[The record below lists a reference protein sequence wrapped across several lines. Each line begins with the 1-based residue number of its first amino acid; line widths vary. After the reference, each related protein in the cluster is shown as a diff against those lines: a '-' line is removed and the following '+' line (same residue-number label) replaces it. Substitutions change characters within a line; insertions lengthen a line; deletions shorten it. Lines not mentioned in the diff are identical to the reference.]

1 MIKTI
6 IEFFSLL
13 TSSQRRRFYTLQI
26 LVIIMTFAEVASIFS
41 ITPFMAIVGDPS
53 LLQKENLLGTLYIK
67 SNLASPYEFIFY
79 LGFIVLGILTISAFI
94 SIFITWRLAI
104 FSTKI
109 GVEIGDSLYSHYLNQ
124 DWLFHTRGSSS
135 NLTKKI
141 STDTARLT
149 TEFILP
155 LMYLNSRLC
164 LTLIVVLIL
173 LIYDPL
179 VLTICLVIFS
189 GGYFF
194 IFKIAQT
201 KLEIN
206 NKNISNMFLERYK
219 LMNSGFGGIKE
230 VLLMGKS
237 SNFIKLFTTAG
248 NKLAYSQGV
257 NKAIALVPRYFMELM
272 GFTFMIS
279 LVLYLISKS
288 QGVLFLASILPI
300 LSIYAIAGIK
310 LLPALQQIFGAI
322 TTIKGNLS
330 AYKSIEEDLKNINTQ
345 VKKKIEANK
354 QVWSKHNEICLK
366 NITFNFTEKK
376 FFTINNVSLTIKPNT
391 SVGFVGKSGSG
402 KSTIIDII
410 TGLIDPNQGEI
421 TIDGIPLNKKNLRT
435 WQNKIG
441 IVPQAI
447 FLLEGSIAEN
457 VAFGISHDLID
468 YQQVKK
474 VLKLAYLEEWLSGL
488 ENGIHTKVGERGIQ
502 LSGGQRQRIAIAR
515 SLYYE
520 PDVLI
525 FDEATSALDR
535 ITEKTIMNSI
545 DDFSG
550 KKTLIMISHRLTT
563 VQKCDQIF
571 IIDKGSIIDSGTYQ
585 ELLKK
590 NEQFKKM

>member
-67 SNLASPYEFIFY
+67 SNLTSPYEFIFY
-79 LGFIVLGILTISAFI
+79 LGFIVLAILMISAFI

-109 GVEIGDSLYSHYLNQ
+109 GVEIGDSLYSYYLNQ

-194 IFKIAQT
+194 IFKLAQT

-410 TGLIDPNQGEI
+410 TGLIEPQQGEI

-468 YQQVKK
+468 HQQVKK
-474 VLKLAYLEEWLSGL
+474 ALKLAYLEEWLSGL

>member
-135 NLTKKI
+135 SLTKKI

-164 LTLIVVLIL
+164 LTVIVVLML
-173 LIYDPL
+173 LIYDPF
-179 VLTICLVIFS
+179 VMIICLIIFS

-194 IFKIAQT
+194 IFKLAQT

-354 QVWSKHNEICLK
+354 QVWSKHNKICLK

-410 TGLIDPNQGEI
+410 TGLIEPQQGEI

-447 FLLEGSIAEN
+447 FLLEGSVAEN

-571 IIDKGSIIDSGTYQ
+571 IIDKGAIIDSGTYQ

>member
-1 MIKTI
+1 MLKIIKN
-6 IEFFSLL
+6 FFSML
-13 TSSQRRRFYTLQI
+13 TAGQRKSFYILQI
-26 LVIIMTFAEVASIFS
+26 LVISMTIAEIASIAS
-41 ITPFMAIVGDPS
+41 IVPFMAIVGDPS

-67 SNLASPYEFIFY
+67 SNLTSPYEFIFY
-79 LGFIVLGILTISAFI
+79 LGFIVLAILMISAFI

-109 GVEIGDSLYSHYLNQ
+109 GVEIGDSLYSYYLNQ

-330 AYKSIEEDLKNINTQ
+330 AYRSIEEDLKNINTQ

-410 TGLIDPNQGEI
+410 TGLIEPQQGEI

-468 YQQVKK
+468 HQQVKK
-474 VLKLAYLEEWLSGL
+474 ALKLAYLEEWLSGL

-571 IIDKGSIIDSGTYQ
+571 IIDKGAIIDSGTYQ

>member
-79 LGFIVLGILTISAFI
+79 LGFIVLGILMISAFI

-391 SVGFVGKSGSG
+391 SVGFLGKSGSG

>member
-135 NLTKKI
+135 SLTKKI

-164 LTLIVVLIL
+164 LTVIVVLML
-173 LIYDPL
+173 LIYDPF
-179 VLTICLVIFS
+179 VMIICLIIFS

-194 IFKIAQT
+194 IFKLAQT

-410 TGLIDPNQGEI
+410 TGLIEPQQGEI

-447 FLLEGSIAEN
+447 FLLEGSVAEN

>member
-1 MIKTI
+1 
-6 IEFFSLL
+6 
-13 TSSQRRRFYTLQI
+13 
-26 LVIIMTFAEVASIFS
+26 MTFAEVASIFS

-67 SNLASPYEFIFY
+67 SNLTIPYEFIFY
-79 LGFIVLGILTISAFI
+79 LGFIVLAILMISAFI

-109 GVEIGDSLYSHYLNQ
+109 GVEIGDSLYSYYLNQ

-410 TGLIDPNQGEI
+410 TGLIEPQQGEI

-468 YQQVKK
+468 HQQVKK
-474 VLKLAYLEEWLSGL
+474 ALKLAYLEEWLSGL

>member
-135 NLTKKI
+135 SLTKKI

-164 LTLIVVLIL
+164 LTVIVVLML
-173 LIYDPL
+173 LIYDPF
-179 VLTICLVIFS
+179 VMIICLIIFS

-194 IFKIAQT
+194 IFKLAQT

-354 QVWSKHNEICLK
+354 QVWSKHNKICLK

-410 TGLIDPNQGEI
+410 TGLIEPQQGEI

-447 FLLEGSIAEN
+447 FLLEGSVAEN

-468 YQQVKK
+468 HQQVKK
-474 VLKLAYLEEWLSGL
+474 ALKLAYLEEWLSGL

-571 IIDKGSIIDSGTYQ
+571 IIDKGAIIDSGTYQ

>member
-135 NLTKKI
+135 SLTKKI

-164 LTLIVVLIL
+164 LTVIVVLML
-173 LIYDPL
+173 LIYDPF
-179 VLTICLVIFS
+179 VMIICLIIFS

-194 IFKIAQT
+194 IFKLAQT

-330 AYKSIEEDLKNINTQ
+330 AYEFIKEDLKNINTQ

-410 TGLIDPNQGEI
+410 TGLIEPQQGEI

-447 FLLEGSIAEN
+447 FLLEGSVAEN

-571 IIDKGSIIDSGTYQ
+571 IIDKGAIIDSGTYQ

>member
-1 MIKTI
+1 
-6 IEFFSLL
+6 
-13 TSSQRRRFYTLQI
+13 
-26 LVIIMTFAEVASIFS
+26 
-41 ITPFMAIVGDPS
+41 
-53 LLQKENLLGTLYIK
+53 
-67 SNLASPYEFIFY
+67 
-79 LGFIVLGILTISAFI
+79 
-94 SIFITWRLAI
+94 
-104 FSTKI
+104 
-109 GVEIGDSLYSHYLNQ
+109 
-124 DWLFHTRGSSS
+124 
-135 NLTKKI
+135 
-141 STDTARLT
+141 
-149 TEFILP
+149 
-155 LMYLNSRLC
+155 
-164 LTLIVVLIL
+164 
-173 LIYDPL
+173 
-179 VLTICLVIFS
+179 
-189 GGYFF
+189 
-194 IFKIAQT
+194 
-201 KLEIN
+201 
-206 NKNISNMFLERYK
+206 
-219 LMNSGFGGIKE
+219 MNSGFGGIKE

-330 AYKSIEEDLKNINTQ
+330 AYKAIEEDLKNINTQ

-376 FFTINNVSLTIKPNT
+376 FFTINNVSLTIKPKT

-402 KSTIIDII
+402 KSTLIDVII
-410 TGLIDPNQGEI
+410 GLIKPQQGEI

-571 IIDKGSIIDSGTYQ
+571 IIDKGAIIDSGTYQ

>member
-1 MIKTI
+1 MLKIIKN
-6 IEFFSLL
+6 FFSML
-13 TSSQRRRFYTLQI
+13 TAGQRKSFYILQI
-26 LVIIMTFAEVASIFS
+26 LVISMTIAEIASIAS
-41 ITPFMAIVGDPS
+41 IVPFMAIVGDPS

-135 NLTKKI
+135 SLTKKI

-410 TGLIDPNQGEI
+410 TGLIEPQQGEI

-441 IVPQAI
+441 IVPQPI
-447 FLLEGSIAEN
+447 FLLEGSVAEN

-571 IIDKGSIIDSGTYQ
+571 IIDKGAIIDSGTYQ

>member
-164 LTLIVVLIL
+164 LTFIVVLIL
-173 LIYDPL
+173 LIYDPF
-179 VLTICLVIFS
+179 VLTICLIIFS

-410 TGLIDPNQGEI
+410 TGLIDPSQGEI

>member
-67 SNLASPYEFIFY
+67 SNLTIPYEFIFY
-79 LGFIVLGILTISAFI
+79 LGFIVLAILMISAFI

-109 GVEIGDSLYSHYLNQ
+109 GVEIGDSLYSYYLNQ

-194 IFKIAQT
+194 IFKLAQT

-410 TGLIDPNQGEI
+410 TGLIEPQQGEI

-468 YQQVKK
+468 HQQVKK
-474 VLKLAYLEEWLSGL
+474 ALKLAYLEEWLSGL

>member
-109 GVEIGDSLYSHYLNQ
+109 GVEIGDSLYSYYLNQ

-164 LTLIVVLIL
+164 LTVIVVLML
-173 LIYDPL
+173 LIYDPF
-179 VLTICLVIFS
+179 VMIICLIIFS

-194 IFKIAQT
+194 IFKLAQT

-354 QVWSKHNEICLK
+354 QVWSKHNKICLK

-410 TGLIDPNQGEI
+410 TGLIEPQQGEI

-447 FLLEGSIAEN
+447 FLLEGSVAEN

-571 IIDKGSIIDSGTYQ
+571 IIDKGAIIDSGTYQ

>member
-1 MIKTI
+1 MLKIIKN
-6 IEFFSLL
+6 FFSML
-13 TSSQRRRFYTLQI
+13 TAGQRKSFYILQI
-26 LVIIMTFAEVASIFS
+26 LVISMTIAEIASIAS
-41 ITPFMAIVGDPS
+41 IVPFMAIVGDPS

-135 NLTKKI
+135 SLTKKI

-164 LTLIVVLIL
+164 LTVIVVLML
-173 LIYDPL
+173 LIYDPF
-179 VLTICLVIFS
+179 VMIICLIIFS

-194 IFKIAQT
+194 IFKLAQT

-410 TGLIDPNQGEI
+410 TGLIEPQQGEI

-447 FLLEGSIAEN
+447 FLLEGSVAEN

-571 IIDKGSIIDSGTYQ
+571 IIDKGAIIDSGTYQ

>member
-79 LGFIVLGILTISAFI
+79 LGFIVLGILMISAFI

-164 LTLIVVLIL
+164 LTFIVVLIL
-173 LIYDPL
+173 LIYDPI
-179 VLTICLVIFS
+179 VLTICLIIFS

-330 AYKSIEEDLKNINTQ
+330 A
-345 VKKKIEANK
+345 
-354 QVWSKHNEICLK
+354 
-366 NITFNFTEKK
+366 
-376 FFTINNVSLTIKPNT
+376 
-391 SVGFVGKSGSG
+391 
-402 KSTIIDII
+402 
-410 TGLIDPNQGEI
+410 
-421 TIDGIPLNKKNLRT
+421 
-435 WQNKIG
+435 
-441 IVPQAI
+441 
-447 FLLEGSIAEN
+447 
-457 VAFGISHDLID
+457 
-468 YQQVKK
+468 
-474 VLKLAYLEEWLSGL
+474 
-488 ENGIHTKVGERGIQ
+488 
-502 LSGGQRQRIAIAR
+502 
-515 SLYYE
+515 
-520 PDVLI
+520 
-525 FDEATSALDR
+525 
-535 ITEKTIMNSI
+535 
-545 DDFSG
+545 
-550 KKTLIMISHRLTT
+550 
-563 VQKCDQIF
+563 
-571 IIDKGSIIDSGTYQ
+571 
-585 ELLKK
+585 
-590 NEQFKKM
+590 

>member
-67 SNLASPYEFIFY
+67 SNLTSPYEFIFY
-79 LGFIVLGILTISAFI
+79 LGFIVLAILMISAFI

-109 GVEIGDSLYSHYLNQ
+109 GVEIGDSLYSYYLNQ

-410 TGLIDPNQGEI
+410 AGLIEPQQGEI

-468 YQQVKK
+468 HQQVKK
-474 VLKLAYLEEWLSGL
+474 ALKLAYLEEWLSGL

>member
-1 MIKTI
+1 MLKIIKN
-6 IEFFSLL
+6 FFSML
-13 TSSQRRRFYTLQI
+13 TAGQRKSFYILQI
-26 LVIIMTFAEVASIFS
+26 LVISMTIAEIASIAS
-41 ITPFMAIVGDPS
+41 IVPFMAIVGDPS

-67 SNLASPYEFIFY
+67 SNLTSPYEFIFY
-79 LGFIVLGILTISAFI
+79 LGFIVLAILMISAFI

-109 GVEIGDSLYSHYLNQ
+109 GVEIGDSLYSYYLNQ

-164 LTLIVVLIL
+164 LTVIVVLML
-173 LIYDPL
+173 LIYDPF
-179 VLTICLVIFS
+179 VMIICLIIFS

-194 IFKIAQT
+194 IFKLAQT

-330 AYKSIEEDLKNINTQ
+330 AYRSIEEDLKNINTQ

-410 TGLIDPNQGEI
+410 TGLIEPQQGEI

-447 FLLEGSIAEN
+447 FLLEGSVAEN

-571 IIDKGSIIDSGTYQ
+571 IIDKGAIIDSGTYQ

>member
-67 SNLASPYEFIFY
+67 SNLTSPYEFIFY
-79 LGFIVLGILTISAFI
+79 LGFIVLAILMISAFI

-109 GVEIGDSLYSHYLNQ
+109 GVEIGDSLYSYYLNQ

-410 TGLIDPNQGEI
+410 TGLIEPQQGEI

-468 YQQVKK
+468 HQQVKK
-474 VLKLAYLEEWLSGL
+474 ALKLAYLEEWLSGL

>member
-1 MIKTI
+1 M
-6 IEFFSLL
+6 
-13 TSSQRRRFYTLQI
+13 
-26 LVIIMTFAEVASIFS
+26 
-41 ITPFMAIVGDPS
+41 
-53 LLQKENLLGTLYIK
+53 
-67 SNLASPYEFIFY
+67 
-79 LGFIVLGILTISAFI
+79 
-94 SIFITWRLAI
+94 
-104 FSTKI
+104 
-109 GVEIGDSLYSHYLNQ
+109 
-124 DWLFHTRGSSS
+124 
-135 NLTKKI
+135 
-141 STDTARLT
+141 
-149 TEFILP
+149 
-155 LMYLNSRLC
+155 
-164 LTLIVVLIL
+164 
-173 LIYDPL
+173 
-179 VLTICLVIFS
+179 
-189 GGYFF
+189 
-194 IFKIAQT
+194 
-201 KLEIN
+201 
-206 NKNISNMFLERYK
+206 
-219 LMNSGFGGIKE
+219 
-230 VLLMGKS
+230 
-237 SNFIKLFTTAG
+237 
-248 NKLAYSQGV
+248 
-257 NKAIALVPRYFMELM
+257 
-272 GFTFMIS
+272 
-279 LVLYLISKS
+279 
-288 QGVLFLASILPI
+288 
-300 LSIYAIAGIK
+300 
-310 LLPALQQIFGAI
+310 
-322 TTIKGNLS
+322 
-330 AYKSIEEDLKNINTQ
+330 
-345 VKKKIEANK
+345 
-354 QVWSKHNEICLK
+354 
-366 NITFNFTEKK
+366 
-376 FFTINNVSLTIKPNT
+376 SLTIKPNT

-410 TGLIDPNQGEI
+410 AGLIEPQQGEI

-457 VAFGISHDLID
+457 VAFRISHDLID
-468 YQQVKK
+468 HQQVKK